1 MLKGYLLP
9 VREVTVFD
17 GWTDEAI
24 LEELGDRLR
33 RERLNRNL
41 TRENLAERAGVSVK
55 TIHNLEVGEGP
66 SLTTVIR
73 VMRGLGLVDR
83 LDALVPKPSLS
94 PIELLK
100 LEGNQRQR
108 ASGS

>member
-1 MLKGYLLP
+1 MF
-9 VREVTVFD
+9 E

-24 LEELGDRLR
+24 LDELGERLR

-55 TIHNLEVGEGP
+55 TIHNLETGGGP

-73 VMRGLGLVDR
+73 VMRGLGLVER

-94 PIELLK
+94 PMELLK
-100 LEGNQRQR
+100 LEGNRRQR